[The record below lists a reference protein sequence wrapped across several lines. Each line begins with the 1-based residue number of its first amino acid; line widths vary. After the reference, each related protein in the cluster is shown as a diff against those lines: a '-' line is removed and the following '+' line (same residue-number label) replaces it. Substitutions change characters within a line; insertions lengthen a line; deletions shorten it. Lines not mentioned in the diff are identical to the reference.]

1 MDKPDTNLGK
11 QALLEGQ
18 VTCGGEDLLTEC
30 KEWCKKLNISCV
42 TKGVPKDIQKAE
54 EENLK
59 FKKALWRE
67 NYKEIR
73 TEMDKLSKV
82 KDLKM
87 PTTKR
92 EINHLKGINMMD
104 ASVWFRYRCKITA
117 HIKGN
122 KSSMYKENKQ
132 C

>member
-1 MDKPDTNLGK
+1 MD
-11 QALLEGQ
+11 
-18 VTCGGEDLLTEC
+18 
-30 KEWCKKLNISCV
+30 
-42 TKGVPKDIQKAE
+42 
-54 EENLK
+54 
-59 FKKALWRE
+59 R
-67 NYKEIR
+67 
-73 TEMDKLSKV
+73 LSKV

-92 EINHLKGINMMD
+92 ERNMVD

-132 C
+132 CQLYNFGENETHKKVRKD